1 MPNNNIISRGDAQ
14 ALMPEEVS
22 NELLRT
28 VVSQSAV
35 LSRFRRIPVGRQQVR
50 LPVLSALP
58 TAYFVAGDTGL
69 KQTTE
74 MAWANKFLNIE
85 EIAVI
90 VPIPDN
96 VIADMEANIWDEAM
110 PLLTQA
116 FGRCLDNAVFFGVG
130 APASYPTNI
139 AAAAAA
145 AGNIVVEGANDAAA
159 AGGYFNDVDA
169 LLAAV
174 EADGYEVNGWVAATS
189 FKSKLRSARNTLG
202 DRLDQNRV
210 NGPLTELDGYPIS
223 YPMRGMFPTSS
234 GGARVFGGDFDQFV
248 VGVRQDISMKVSN
261 EAVIQDAA
269 GNIVYNSFQQ
279 DLTFL
284 RLTFRVGW
292 QVANTINYDN
302 PDDSTRYPVGALT
315 LA

>member
-1 MPNNNIISRGDAQ
+1 MPQNNIISRGDAQ

-28 VVSQSAV
+28 VVSQSAT

-58 TAYFVAGDTGL
+58 TAYFVAGDTGM

-74 MAWANKFLNIE
+74 LAWANKFLNIE

-130 APASYPTNI
+130 APASYPASI
-139 AAAAAA
+139 AAAVAA
-145 AGNIVVEGANDAAA
+145 AGNMVTEGDAAA
-159 AGGYFNDVDA
+159 AGAYFGDIDN
-169 LLAAV
+169 LLEKV

-189 FKSKLRSARNTLG
+189 LKSQLRKSRNTLG
-202 DRLDQNRV
+202 DRLDQSRT
-210 NGPLTELDGYPIS
+210 NGALNELDGYGIS
-223 YPMRGMFPTSS
+223 YPMRGMFPTGS
-234 GGARVFGGDFDQFV
+234 GSVRVFGGDFDQFV

-261 EAVIQDAA
+261 EAVIQDSA

-302 PDDSTRYPVGALT
+302 PDESTRYPVGGLAL
-315 LA
+315 A

>member
-1 MPNNNIISRGDAQ
+1 
-14 ALMPEEVS
+14 
-22 NELLRT
+22 
-28 VVSQSAV
+28 
-35 LSRFRRIPVGRQQVR
+35 
-50 LPVLSALP
+50 
-58 TAYFVAGDTGL
+58 
-69 KQTTE
+69 

-96 VIADMEANIWDEAM
+96 VIADMESNIWDEAM

-130 APASYPTNI
+130 APASYPLSI
-139 AAAAAA
+139 AAACAA
-145 AGNIVVEGANDAAA
+145 AGNTVTETAVAADGAYFANIDNLLEEVES
-159 AGGYFNDVDA
+159 
-169 LLAAV
+169 
-174 EADGYEVNGWVAATS
+174 DGYEVNGWVAATS
-189 FKSKLRSARNTLG
+189 LKSQLRKSRNTLG
-202 DRLDQNRV
+202 DRLDQSRV
-210 NGPLTELDGYPIS
+210 NGSLTELDGYGIS
-223 YPMRGMFPTSS
+223 YPMRGMFPTGS
-234 GGARVFGGDFDQFV
+234 GSARVFGGDFDQFV

-261 EAVIQDAA
+261 EAVIQDAS

-302 PDDSTRYPVGALT
+302 PDDSTRYPVGAL
-315 LA
+315 LVP

>member
-1 MPNNNIISRGDAQ
+1 MPSNNIISRGDAQ

-35 LSRFRRIPVGRQQVR
+35 LTRFRRIPVGRQQVR

-74 MAWANKFLNIE
+74 MAWANKFLNVE

-130 APASYPTNI
+130 APTSYPQNI
-139 AAAAAA
+139 AAAAKA
-145 AGNIVVEGANDAAA
+145 AGNTVTEGDAAA
-159 AGGYFNDVDA
+159 AGAYFGDIDN
-169 LLAAV
+169 LLAVV

-189 FKSKLRSARNTLG
+189 LKSKLRASRSTYG
-202 DRLDQNRV
+202 ERLDQNRV
-210 NGPLTELDGYPIS
+210 NGPLTELDGYGIS
-223 YPMRGMFPTSS
+223 YPMRGMFPTAS
-234 GGARVFGGDFDQFV
+234 GGARVFGGDWDQFV

-261 EAVIQDAA
+261 EAVIQDSS

-302 PDDSTRYPVGALT
+302 PDDTTRYPVGAL
-315 LA
+315 LIP